1 MRSRWEEEEEA
12 REEAGEP
19 REGWHERSERER
31 ERERERDA
39 RQRQRKTSSLDRE
52 EDEGCMKG
60 NTGCRG

>member
-31 ERERERDA
+31 KRERERETRA
-39 RQRQRKTSSLDRE
+39 NDRE
-52 EDEGCMKG
+52 RPLVSIERR
-60 NTGCRG
+60 TRGV

>member
-19 REGWHERSERER
+19 REGWHERSK
-31 ERERERDA
+31 RERDA

-52 EDEGCMKG
+52 KEEGCMKG